1 MQWLIAKAW
10 KLSHFQLAPN
20 SALPRDAYDIEAIVP
35 SGTSPDVFRLM
46 LQDLLKSRFGLVV
59 HFEKKMMTTYELT
72 VAISGS
78 KMKDAEPAHGNT
90 ATGQPSLGGNSGPE
104 PARFE
109 IGSDGR
115 SQLIPGKPMMVMSG
129 LGGVNRLMAR
139 MQSMSD
145 LARFFEG
152 RLGSPV
158 KDKTG
163 MTGLYDFVLEFA
175 KDGLG
180 GGMIPAS
187 GETVQASTP
196 SPDLFAAVRKQ
207 LGLKLESAK
216 EPIDILII
224 DHLNR
229 TPTGN

>member
-1 MQWLIAKAW
+1 
-10 KLSHFQLAPN
+10 
-20 SALPRDAYDIEAIVP
+20 
-35 SGTSPDVFRLM
+35 
-46 LQDLLKSRFGLVV
+46 
-59 HFEKKMMTTYELT
+59 
-72 VAISGS
+72 
-78 KMKDAEPAHGNT
+78 
-90 ATGQPSLGGNSGPE
+90 
-104 PARFE
+104 
-109 IGSDGR
+109 
-115 SQLIPGKPMMVMSG
+115 MMVMSG